1 MAGRHWWVV
10 GARFWIVCVVACGR
24 RHPLYPF
31 MSVGRPGAVVVGWP
45 GLLAMV
51 W

>member
-1 MAGRHWWVV
+1 MAGRRWWVV
-10 GARFWIVCVVACGR
+10 GDRMRMVRVVDRGR

-31 MSVGRPGAVVVGWP
+31 RSAGRRGAVVVGRP

>member
-1 MAGRHWWVV
+1 MAGRCWWVV
-10 GARFWIVCVVACGR
+10 GARFWIVRMVARGR

-31 MSVGRPGAVVVGWP
+31 MSIGCPGAVIVGRL

>member
-1 MAGRHWWVV
+1 MAGRRWWVV
-10 GARFWIVCVVACGR
+10 GARFRIVHVVARGC

-31 MSVGRPGAVVVGWP
+31 MSVGRPGAVVVGRP